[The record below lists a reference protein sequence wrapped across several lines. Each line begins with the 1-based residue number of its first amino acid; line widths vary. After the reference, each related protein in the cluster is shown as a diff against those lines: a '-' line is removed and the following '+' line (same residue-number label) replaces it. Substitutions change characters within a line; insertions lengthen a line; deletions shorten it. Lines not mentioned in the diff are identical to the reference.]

1 MASIEYASDCVCKPK
16 IFCLQSVSLVRDDLI
31 HHTKKEVTI
40 KMSYTWKKV
49 KDKGER
55 DWLKIG
61 TIALICVIAGGVIAG
76 LVTIDMS
83 GLGEGVT
90 YIPRE
95 GLEVP
100 EGSKPVTLKMFC
112 LHKLDRGNPAATPV
126 RLYDANKVF
135 FASASTADGL
145 AAFTGVPIWEGETL
159 HYQVRATA
167 PSDTAYVTYMTKL
180 IEFTVPIGDLS
191 SIATVGPISL
201 WELSTS
207 VATFTVDDQDGNA
220 VTGTTTNYL
229 NTTDDGAFVR
239 VSITEDCAFG
249 TPADFTDHDTGKSYL
264 GGAWMV
270 ARFTGLQDIDNAYTY
285 YFDGSYHCYVF
296 RLAMIVRSTA
306 LGYETGRE
314 FEISLGSGSTFVASA
329 NADFD
334 IFDICQLNAAGG
346 VDANSWKNGDSDHNP
361 TIISSKVA

>member
-1 MASIEYASDCVCKPK
+1 
-16 IFCLQSVSLVRDDLI
+16 
-31 HHTKKEVTI
+31 
-40 KMSYTWKKV
+40 MSYKYKKV
-49 KDKGER
+49 KDR
-55 DWLKIG
+55 DWTKIAA
-61 TIALICVIAGGVIAG
+61 IALICVIAGAAVAG
-76 LVTIDMS
+76 LVTIDLS

-90 YIPRE
+90 YVPRE
-95 GLEVP
+95 GVEVP

-135 FASASTADGL
+135 FASADTSSGL

-159 HYQVRATA
+159 YYQVRAAA
-167 PSDTAYVTYMTKL
+167 PSSATYVTYTTKL
-180 IEFTVPIGDLS
+180 VEFTVPIGDLS
-191 SIATVGPISL
+191 SIATVGPIFL

-229 NTTDDGAFVR
+229 NATDDGAFVR
-239 VSITEDCAFG
+239 VTITEDCAFG
-249 TPADFTDHDTGKSYL
+249 TPADFKDYDTGKSYL

-346 VDANSWKNGDSDHNP
+346 VDANSWKDGDSDLAP
-361 TIISSKVA
+361 SIISSKVAT